1 VKFVEE
7 EPAMPGT
14 DELRNL
20 ENWVNV
26 PRSILKSGRAT
37 PLTAPPGMTEEE
49 ATEFLEKQA

>member
-1 VKFVEE
+1 MKFVEE